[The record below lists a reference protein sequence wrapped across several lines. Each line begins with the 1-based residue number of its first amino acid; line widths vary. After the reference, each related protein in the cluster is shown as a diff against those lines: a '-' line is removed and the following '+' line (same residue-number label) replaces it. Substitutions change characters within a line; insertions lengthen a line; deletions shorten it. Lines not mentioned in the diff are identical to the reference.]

1 MRIMMWITIGFGLAC
16 GICAYAWSGMY
27 VFPALGISLALAIAL
42 FLLGRKFRKVRPV
55 AVLFLGFAIGLGW
68 FWGFHSEYLKEARD
82 LDGQIRAVTI
92 EASDYCYETDW
103 GVAVDGVLRL
113 DGKEYQTKVYLNDD
127 QTASPG
133 DRLEGA
139 FLFRVTTGG
148 EKDLSYHYSKGIF
161 LLAYQRGDILIEP
174 NASDSLEYFAVRTR
188 HDMLARMEILFP
200 EDVVGFVKALFLGD
214 RSGLDYETQTAFEV
228 SGISHI
234 VAVSGLHVS
243 ILFGMVLTVFGYRR
257 VLTAAVGIPLV
268 ILFAALAG
276 FTPSIV
282 RAGIMQILVMLAMV
296 FDREYDPP
304 TALAIA
310 CLVILG
316 ANPLAITSVGFQMS
330 VACIIGIFLF
340 YHKIYGWIVDKLH
353 AQKGKDR
360 KTKLKRGVASSVAV
374 TFSATVMTIPL
385 SAYYFGSVSLI
396 GVVTNLL
403 VLWAVTIIFYGI
415 MLVLLLG
422 AVWVPLGAF
431 FGSILA
437 WLIRYVLL
445 MARLLS
451 KIPLAAVFTKSLYIV
466 FWLILCYILLTAF
479 ITSKQ
484 KRPVILAVC
493 MAVGLAVSVAC
504 SWLGWRMDDCR
515 VTVLD
520 VGQGQSILLQT
531 DGKSYL
537 VDCGGDDDEVTADIV
552 AETLLS
558 QGVYRLDGVIL
569 THFDRDHAGALPYLL
584 TRVPAERIYFPVSPA
599 TQEFASLAELDCE
612 NMILVNETIS
622 LSLDN
627 AMITIAGPILS
638 NSDNESGLCILFQ
651 AGNCDILITGDRSS
665 VGEELLMRQIAIPKL
680 ELLIVGHHGS
690 QYSTS
695 ERLLKATKPTIAVIS
710 VGADNFYGHPS
721 PEAVYRLM
729 EAGCVIY
736 RTDLHGTVIFRR

>member
-1 MRIMMWITIGFGLAC
+1 MWIAMGFGIAC
-16 GICAYAWSGMY
+16 GLCAYAWNEVYMFS
-27 VFPALGISLALAIAL
+27 VIGISLALAIAL
-42 FLLGRKFRKVRPV
+42 FLLGRKLRKIRPA
-55 AVLFLGFAIGLGW
+55 AVLLLGLAIGFGW
-68 FWGFHSEYLKEARD
+68 FWGFHSVYLQEARD
-82 LDGQIRAVTI
+82 LNGKQQIVTL
-92 EASDYCYETDW
+92 EASDYSYETDW
-103 GVAVDGVLRL
+103 GIAVDGLLRL
-113 DGKEYQTKVYLNDD
+113 NDKEYQTKIYLDD
-127 QTASPG
+127 TITVFPG
-133 DRLEGA
+133 DRLEGN

-161 LLAYQRGDILIEP
+161 LLAYQRGDILLEP
-174 NASDSLEYFAVRTR
+174 DVSNSSGYFAVKTR
-188 HDMLARMEILFP
+188 HDMLERMEVLFP
-200 EDVVGFVKALFLGD
+200 EDVVGFTKALFLGE
-214 RSGLDYETQTAFEV
+214 RSDLNYETKTSFEV

-234 VAVSGLHVS
+234 IAVSGLHVS
-243 ILFGMVLTVFGYRR
+243 ILFGLVLTVFGYRR

-276 FTPSIV
+276 FSPSIV

-296 FDREYDPP
+296 LDREYDPP

-316 ANPLAITSVGFQMS
+316 VNPLAITSVGFQMS

-340 YHKIYGWIVDKLH
+340 YQKIYGWLVGKLH

-360 KTKLKRGVASSVAV
+360 KTKFKRGVASSVAV
-374 TFSATVMTIPL
+374 TFSATVMTVPL

-422 AVWVPLGAF
+422 AIWMPVGTF

-445 MARLLS
+445 VAQLLS
-451 KIPLAAVFTKSLYIV
+451 KIPLAAVFTKSMYVV
-466 FWLILCYILLTAF
+466 FWLVFCYVLLTVF
-479 ITSKQ
+479 VTSKQ

-493 MAVGLAVSVAC
+493 IAAGLAVSVLG
-504 SWLGWRMDDCR
+504 SWLGWRLDGCR

-520 VGQGQSILLQT
+520 VGQGQSVLLQT
-531 DGKSYL
+531 NGKSYL
-537 VDCGGDDDEVTADIV
+537 VDCGGDDDEVTADLV

-569 THFDRDHAGALPYLL
+569 THLDRDHAGALPYLL
-584 TRVPAERIYFPVSPA
+584 TRVPAERVYLPTSPA
-599 TQEFASLAELDCE
+599 TQEFAALVEQNCSEV
-612 NMILVNETIS
+612 ILVKENIF

-627 AMITIAGPILS
+627 AEVTIAGPVLS
-638 NSDNESGLCILFQ
+638 NSDNESGLGILFQ

-665 VGEELLMRQIAIPKL
+665 AGEELLMRQIAIPKL

-690 QYSTS
+690 KYSTS
-695 ERLLKATKPTIAVIS
+695 QRLLEATKPAIAVIS
-710 VGADNFYGHPS
+710 VGEDNAYGHPN

-729 EAGCVIY
+729 EAECVIY